1 MLSNRLRF
9 VLSKLRF
16 VLSNLSNRLRFV
28 LSRLRFVLSNLSNRL
43 RFVVSNR
50 IHKDPVYRSR
60 NPRVWFSRVLVRPL
74 SSTGIVIDLG
84 LLGLLWVT
92 KYCRRTGHNSL
103 PSRCEWTR
111 VDSLAF

>member
-1 MLSNRLRF
+1 MGYCLPAMGYCL
-9 VLSKLRF
+9 
-16 VLSNLSNRLRFV
+16 
-28 LSRLRFVLSNLSNRL
+28 
-43 RFVVSNR
+43 
-50 IHKDPVYRSR
+50 
-60 NPRVWFSRVLVRPL
+60 L